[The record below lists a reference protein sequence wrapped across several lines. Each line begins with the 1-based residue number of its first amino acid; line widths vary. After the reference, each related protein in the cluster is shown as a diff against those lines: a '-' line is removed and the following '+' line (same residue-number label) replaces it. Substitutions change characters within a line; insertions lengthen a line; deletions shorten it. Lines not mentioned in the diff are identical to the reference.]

1 MMNYFENNFNL
12 PFTIENLQLHLPRGF
27 RKGSYTSPHKSIA
40 PGRLLYFIEITKPK
54 AADCFGLC
62 YLKKVGFYKASFKK
76 FFKAIHERLS
86 ASSL

>member
-62 YLKKVGFYKASFKK
+62 
-76 FFKAIHERLS
+76 
-86 ASSL
+86 